1 MKKRIALNTLLLLLF
16 VMLTSME
23 VHKFYSSIYQ
33 INYVPQKKMIQITS
47 RIFIDDLN
55 NALEKRFHSKYNIG
69 TDKETPQDEIAMQ
82 KYLAERFSLK
92 VNGVLKP
99 MIFRS
104 KEVEANVLICYFRIN
119 AISKITKLEIENSA
133 LTELN
138 SDQQNI
144 IQANISGEK
153 QSLLLTSDNF
163 KGMLK

>member
-1 MKKRIALNTLLLLLF
+1 MSKIIQNIVFLVLF
-16 VMLTSME
+16 VMLTSMGI
-23 VHKFYSSIYQ
+23 HKFYTSIYQ

-55 NALEKRFHSKYNIG
+55 NALEKRFHTKSFIG
-69 TDKETPQDEIAMQ
+69 TNKETPQDEQVM
-82 KYLAERFSLK
+82 KTYLAEKFSLK
-92 VNGVLKP
+92 VNGTLKP
-99 MIFRS
+99 MSFRS
-104 KEVEANVLICYFRIN
+104 KEIEANVLICYFRITD
-119 AISKITKLEIENSA
+119 IPKITKLEIENSA

-153 QSLLLTSDNF
+153 QSLLLTSENF

>member
-1 MKKRIALNTLLLLLF
+1 MNKIIRCFLFITLVFSLSSW
-16 VMLTSME
+16 T
-23 VHKFYSSIYQ
+23 VHKFYTSIYQ

-55 NALEKRFHSKYNIG
+55 DAIEKRYHSKSYIG
-69 TDKETPQDEIAMQ
+69 TDKETPKDVEAMQ
-82 KYLAERFSLK
+82 KYLAEKFSLK
-92 VNGVLKP
+92 VNGTLKP
-99 MIFRS
+99 MDFRS
-104 KEVEANVLICYFRIN
+104 KEVEANVLICYFRITE
-119 AISKITKLEIENSA
+119 ISKITKLEIVNSA

-153 QSLLLTSDNF
+153 ESLLLTSENF

>member
-16 VMLTSME
+16 VVLTSME

-55 NALEKRFHSKYNIG
+55 NALEKRFHAKYFIG

-82 KYLAERFSLK
+82 KYLAEKFSLK

-104 KEVEANVLICYFRIN
+104 KEVETNVLICYFRIN

-133 LTELN
+133 LTELS

>member
-1 MKKRIALNTLLLLLF
+1 MRKITLNILMLFLF
-16 VMLTSME
+16 VSLSSMAL
-23 VHKFYSSIYQ
+23 HKFYTSIYQ

-55 NALEKRFHSKYNIG
+55 DAIEKRYHSKSYVG
-69 TDKETPQDEIAMQ
+69 TDKETQKDVEVMQ
-82 KYLAERFSLK
+82 KYLAEKFSLK

-99 MIFRS
+99 MDFRS
-104 KEVEANVLICYFRIN
+104 KEVETNVLICYFRITE
-119 AISKITKLEIENSA
+119 ISKITKLEIINSA

-153 QSLLLTSDNF
+153 QSLLLTSENF

>member
-1 MKKRIALNTLLLLLF
+1 MPKIIRNILLF
-16 VMLTSME
+16 VLFVSLSSMAM
-23 VHKFYSSIYQ
+23 HKFYTSIYQ

-55 NALEKRFHSKYNIG
+55 DAIEKRYHTKSYIG

-82 KYLAERFSLK
+82 KYLAEKFILK
-92 VNGVLKP
+92 VNGVVKP
-99 MIFRS
+99 MSFRS
-104 KEVEANVLICYFRIN
+104 KETETNVLICYFRITD
-119 AISKITKLEIENSA
+119 ISKITKLEIENSA

-144 IQANISGEK
+144 IQATISGEK
-153 QSLLLTSDNF
+153 QSLLLTSENF

>member
-1 MKKRIALNTLLLLLF
+1 MSKITQTIVFFVLLVSLS
-16 VMLTSME
+16 SMA
-23 VHKFYSSIYQ
+23 VHKFYTSIYQ

-55 NALEKRFHSKYNIG
+55 NALEKRFHTKSFIG
-69 TDKETPQDEIAMQ
+69 TDKETPQDEIAM
-82 KYLAERFSLK
+82 KNYLAEKFALK

-99 MIFRS
+99 MNFRS
-104 KEVEANVLICYFRIN
+104 KEIEANVLICYFRITD
-119 AISKITKLEIENSA
+119 IPKITKLEIENSA

-153 QSLLLTSDNF
+153 QSLLLTSANF

>member
-1 MKKRIALNTLLLLLF
+1 MHKIIRYIVFLVLIVGLS
-16 VMLTSME
+16 SM
-23 VHKFYSSIYQ
+23 VPHKFYTSIYQ

-55 NALEKRFHSKYNIG
+55 DAIEKRYHSKSYIG
-69 TDKETPQDEIAMQ
+69 TDKETPKDVEAMQ
-82 KYLAERFSLK
+82 KYLAEKFSLK

-99 MIFRS
+99 MDFRS
-104 KEVEANVLICYFRIN
+104 KEVEANVLICYFRITE
-119 AISKITKLEIENSA
+119 ISKITKLEIINSA
-133 LTELN
+133 LMELN

-153 QSLLLTSDNF
+153 QSLLLTSENF

>member
-1 MKKRIALNTLLLLLF
+1 MPKIIRNILLIVLF
-16 VMLTSME
+16 VSLSSMAA
-23 VHKFYSSIYQ
+23 HKFYTSIYQ

-55 NALEKRFHSKYNIG
+55 DAIEKRYHTKSYIG
-69 TDKETPQDEIAMQ
+69 TDKETPQDEVAMQ
-82 KYLAERFSLK
+82 KYLAEKFILK
-92 VNGVLKP
+92 VNGVAKP
-99 MIFRS
+99 MSFRS
-104 KEVEANVLICYFRIN
+104 KETEANVLICYFRITD
-119 AISKITKLEIENSA
+119 ISKITKLEIENSA

-153 QSLLLTSDNF
+153 QSLLLTSENF

>member
-1 MKKRIALNTLLLLLF
+1 MNKTIRYFVFTLLMFSL
-16 VMLTSME
+16 SSWA
-23 VHKFYSSIYQ
+23 VHKFYTSIYQ

-55 NALEKRFHSKYNIG
+55 DALEKRFHTKSYIG
-69 TDKETPQDEIAMQ
+69 TDKETPQDEVAMQ
-82 KYLAERFSLK
+82 KYLAEKFSIK
-92 VNGVLKP
+92 VNGIIKP
-99 MIFRS
+99 MSFRS
-104 KEVEANVLICYFRIN
+104 KEIEANVLVCYFRITDV
-119 AISKITKLEIENSA
+119 SKISKLEIENSA

-153 QSLLLTSDNF
+153 QSLLLTADNF

>member
-1 MKKRIALNTLLLLLF
+1 MKKRIVLNTLLLLLF
-16 VMLTSME
+16 VILTSMGL
-23 VHKFYSSIYQ
+23 HKFYSSIYQ

-55 NALEKRFHSKYNIG
+55 NALEKRFHTKYFIG
-69 TDKETPQDEIAMQ
+69 TDKETPQDEIAME
-82 KYLAERFSLK
+82 KYLAEKFSLK

-99 MIFRS
+99 MSFRS
-104 KEVEANVLICYFRIN
+104 KEVESNVLICYFRI
-119 AISKITKLEIENSA
+119 IDIPKITKLEIENSA

-153 QSLLLTSDNF
+153 QSLLLTSENF